1 MHTVSA
7 GKPAEESL
15 KMKFRNRQR
24 GLTLMELLKTMG
36 IVSIVLSFGVP
47 SMTSLV
53 RGNQVVTYVNEIVST
68 VHAARTQAV
77 YSVVQITVCKSVD
90 QLSCSNAASWNDG
103 WIAFADANEN
113 EIRNVDGVPEA
124 LIYAHPALDRTF
136 TLQSEAFDDWIAFR
150 PNGRTI
156 GSVANTGTFSLCS
169 DSGTRYGRDI
179 NISRTG
185 SPLAGESADGA
196 CP

>member
-1 MHTVSA
+1 
-7 GKPAEESL
+7 
-15 KMKFRNRQR
+15 MKFRNRQR